1 MIHPSRGVLEIIMT
15 TRRYFFSGLGTALA
29 AAWTQRIIAAP
40 DPQKETIIGHGA
52 HRYKVVKEWVPAG
65 QGRHHPILNC
75 HEMVQVKDG
84 RLFMIGDHW
93 DNQMLVFKPDGT
105 ILDSWGGVWPGGHGL
120 TLSNEN
126 GEEFLFV
133 TDSGLWK
140 SGSGGYRQTGRVT
153 KIDLTGRE
161 IFSISH
167 PMSVGAYEPDMV
179 FNPTETAISPN
190 GDIYVA
196 DGYGSQF
203 VLRYDSRGKFIQKFG
218 GKEGPA
224 DQRINNG
231 HGVAIDLRGDQAT
244 VIVTS
249 RADHC
254 FRRFTLDGKYI
265 ETIAVPGCMVCRPVI
280 SGQELYAG
288 VCWSKT
294 PEINKLPQNPSGF
307 VVVLGGDNKVISAPG
322 GTAPEYVEGQLKP
335 LQQAERVFDHGHDV
349 CVLEN
354 GDLIVCQWNALQT
367 YPIKLE
373 KTV

>member
-1 MIHPSRGVLEIIMT
+1 MKSRRHFLAGLT
-15 TRRYFFSGLGTALA
+15 TA
-29 AAWTQRIIAAP
+29 AAATWTQTLSAAP
-40 DPQKETIIGHGA
+40 DPKKDIIIGHGA
-52 HRYKVVKEWVPAG
+52 HRYKVNKEWVPAG

-75 HEMVQVKDG
+75 HEMVQTKDG

-105 ILDSWGGVWPGGHGL
+105 IIDSWGSVWPGGHGL

-153 KIDLTGRE
+153 KIDLSGKE

-167 PMSVGAYEPDMV
+167 PMSVGAYEPNMV
-179 FNPTETAISPN
+179 FNPTETAIAPN
-190 GDIYVA
+190 GDIYIV

-203 VLRYDSRGKFIQKFG
+203 VLRYDAKGKFISRFG
-218 GKEGPA
+218 GKDGVPETE
-224 DQRINNG
+224 RLNNA
-231 HGVAIDLRGDQAT
+231 HGVAIDLRAGADKAT

-249 RADHC
+249 RANHC
-254 FRRFTLDGKYI
+254 FRRFTLDGKFI
-265 ETIAVPGCMVCRPVI
+265 ETIPVPGCMVCRPVI

-288 VCWSKT
+288 VCWSKD
-294 PEINKLPQNPSGF
+294 PVLNKLANNPSGF
-307 VVVLGGDNKVISAPG
+307 TVILDAANRVVSAPG
-322 GTAPEYVEGQLKP
+322 GTQPIYEGGKLEP
-335 LQQAERVFDHGHDV
+335 LTRDQPVFDHGHDV

-354 GDLIVCQWNALQT
+354 GDLIVCQWNAFQT

-373 KTV
+373 KIA

>member
-1 MIHPSRGVLEIIMT
+1 MLDSFSHCMT
-15 TRRYFFSGLGTALA
+15 TRRTFFTGLSTALA
-29 AAWTQRIIAAP
+29 ATWTQNLRAAS
-40 DPQKETIIGHGA
+40 DPKKDLVIGHGA
-52 HRYKVVKEWVPAG
+52 HRYRVNKEWVAPG

-93 DNQMLVFKPDGT
+93 DNQMLIFNSDGT
-105 ILDSWGGVWPGGHGL
+105 ILDSWGSVWPGGHGL
-120 TLSNEN
+120 TRSDEN

-153 KIDLTGRE
+153 KIDLAGRE

-179 FNPTETAISPN
+179 FNPTETAIAPN

-196 DGYGSQF
+196 DGYGSNF
-203 VLRYDSRGKFIQKFG
+203 VLRYDSKGRFLQKFG
-218 GKEGPA
+218 GKEGP
-224 DQRINNG
+224 DEQRINNG
-231 HGVAIDLRGDQAT
+231 HGVAIDTRAGADKAT
-244 VIVTS
+244 VLVTS
-249 RADHC
+249 RVDHC
-254 FRRFTLDGKYI
+254 FRRFTLDGKYL
-265 ETIAVPGCMVCRPVI
+265 ETISVNGCKVCRPVI

-288 VCWSKT
+288 VCWST
-294 PEINKLPQNPSGF
+294 DPVASKLPGNPSGF
-307 VVVLGGDNKVISAPG
+307 TVILDIAGKVISAPG
-322 GTAPEYVEGQLKP
+322 GSEPQFDDKGQMALLTRAAP
-335 LQQAERVFDHGHDV
+335 VFDHGHDV
-349 CVLEN
+349 CVLDN

-373 KTV
+373 KV